1 MSGRYNGVQQ
11 KLSDANQFV
20 IHVLCA
26 AHLLNLVEHSAV
38 DYWQVVDIFSS
49 LQLLYKFFST
59 LQMEKLISKDYME
72 KILKSLSG
80 TRWDTHMVAL

>member
-11 KLSDANQFV
+11 KLLDANQFV

-38 DYWQVVDIFSS
+38 DY
-49 LQLLYKFFST
+49 
-59 LQMEKLISKDYME
+59 
-72 KILKSLSG
+72 
-80 TRWDTHMVAL
+80 